1 MTSLNYIYC
10 QVGAQGGPKIL
21 IWGFPGGPVVKIPHA
36 CVVWQKKKPLIG
48 TGFPGGTI
56 GLCLEEVPELLA

>member
-36 CVVWQKKKPLIG
+36 CVVWQKKKNPHMNWNPWRDHRVMLR
-48 TGFPGGTI
+48 GGS
-56 GLCLEEVPELLA
+56 